1 MDHCECKICKRSTQ
15 FALLVEKVEDENARK
30 FFMDIYGALLGNEF
44 EVDLLQL
51 KVEELRDKFLNL
63 F

>member
-1 MDHCECKICKRSTQ
+1 MDHCECKIYKRSTR

-30 FFMDIYGALLGNEF
+30 FFMDIYGPLLGNEF

-51 KVEELRDKFLNL
+51 KVEELRDKINKRG
-63 F
+63 